1 MRIKEMITQ
10 YNELTLQQLL
20 VISFTGNIRGQ
31 RMGI

>member
-10 YNELTLQQLL
+10 YNELILQQLL
-20 VISFTGNIRGQ
+20 ATSFTGNIKGQ